1 MQISLQ
7 FDEFFDRKKFK
18 ILISRRFEIFTKNFH
33 LKLVGT
39 PCTCIIKRKYMSHEI
54 TTKGGQVYQIIVN
67 VSCLLRNI
75 SHYSMSCG
83 LQWWD
88 VTVFEIPIT
97 KVSFYNIVH
106 ITHKKFHQNWSA
118 GYLNFRAQK
127 VILILNFRTKN
138 KLHIVNF
145 SERNDLGLKSIT
157 VKIWKI

>member
-1 MQISLQ
+1 MQISYIWR
-7 FDEFFDRKKFK
+7 FYFDRKNVK

-33 LKLVGT
+33 LKLVWT

-97 KVSFYNIVH
+97 KVSFYNIVLR
-106 ITHKKFHQNWSA
+106 IKSFIIIGQRDIWKKSYWFWIFAPKTSCI
-118 GYLNFRAQK
+118 L
-127 VILILNFRTKN
+127 LILANEM
-138 KLHIVNF
+138 I
-145 SERNDLGLKSIT
+145 SA
-157 VKIWKI
+157 